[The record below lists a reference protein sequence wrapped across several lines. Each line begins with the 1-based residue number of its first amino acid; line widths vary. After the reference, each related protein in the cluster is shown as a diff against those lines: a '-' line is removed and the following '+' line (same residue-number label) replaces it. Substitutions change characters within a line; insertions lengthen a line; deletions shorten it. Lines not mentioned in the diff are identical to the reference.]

1 VALNSVG
8 VTSSV
13 LMSGSLPA
21 PLLSALLLMAPLP
34 EAMAGSEPLYAKNLS
49 PVAGLFGL
57 PSQRAALTEGEG
69 VSNMALHVSVASHYV
84 SDSESGEA
92 LNLDGETQRLTIEWR
107 YGLTDKWDL
116 QLEVPWLDHSVGQLD
131 SLIDD
136 WHNFWGFSDGGR
148 SKAPADVLDFHYLSS
163 AENFQLQ
170 DDVSGI
176 GDTSL
181 SVSRVFYR
189 DSAATAA
196 ITLGYKFATG
206 EEEDFLGSGG
216 DDVFATIRFSGQHLA
231 DLPLSWHGQ
240 LGYLRAGST
249 RILGDLQEKD
259 LWFAGL
265 AMDWQVA
272 ERWSL
277 IAQVDAHAAPADSDI
292 SGLGDE
298 AVLLTVGGRWRF
310 SRGWA
315 LDFSVVEDVRVEAA
329 PDVSFQSSLRYRPG
343 G

>member
-1 VALNSVG
+1 LILAGWL
-8 VTSSV
+8 
-13 LMSGSLPA
+13 SLGRA
-21 PLLSALLLMAPLP
+21 CGRLRALLFLALCAAALLP
-34 EAMAGSEPLYAKNLS
+34 EAIADSEPLYTKNLS

-57 PSQRAALTEGEG
+57 PAQRSARIAGSG
-69 VSNMALHVSVASHYV
+69 VSSLALHGSVASHYV
-84 SDSESGEA
+84 ADSESGEF
-92 LNLDGETQRLTIEWR
+92 LNFDGESQRLALEWR
-107 YGLTDKWDL
+107 YGLTDNWDL
-116 QLEVPWLDHSVGQLD
+116 QLEVPWLDHSGGQLD

-136 WHNFWGFSDGGR
+136 WHNFWGLSDGGR
-148 SKAPADVLDFHYLSS
+148 SKAPADVLDFHYASA
-163 AENFQLQ
+163 AENFQLR

-181 SVSRVFYR
+181 SVSRVLYR
-189 DSAATAA
+189 DAGSTAA
-196 ITLGYKFATG
+196 VALGYKFATG
-206 EEEDFLGSGG
+206 EEQDFLGSGA
-216 DDVFATIRFSGQHLA
+216 DDVFATVRFSGQHQA

-265 AMDWQVA
+265 AVDWQIA

-277 IAQVDAHAAPADSDI
+277 LAQIDAHAAPADSAI

-298 AVLLTVGGRWRF
+298 AIMLTVGGRWRF
-310 SRGWA
+310 SRDWA
-315 LDFSVVEDVRVEAA
+315 VDFSVVEDIRVETA
-329 PDVSFQSSLRYRPG
+329 PDVSFQASLRYRPG